1 MHRRADTSDAQVGAC
16 ALNWPKEASEADMVA
31 NDNISAGRKT
41 AEPAR
46 QPRQHTELVTR
57 RRGVVLFFANDNQR
71 LADRDRGA
79 RGARRQ
85 DAKGLTVLRQIAEL
99 LRGVLKL
106 ERHAGHI
113 DRLLLN
119 RRSLQTEPI
128 GLGSERA

>member
-1 MHRRADTSDAQVGAC
+1 MMSPADSSNTRATEAAVY
-16 ALNWPKEASEADMVA
+16 WPEEASEADIVA
-31 NDNISAGRKT
+31 NDNISAGRET

-46 QPRQHTELVTR
+46 QPRQHTELVAR
-57 RRGVVLFFANDNQR
+57 RRGVVFFLANDNQR
-71 LADRDRGA
+71 LADRHRGA
-79 RGARRQ
+79 RGAGRQ
-85 DAKGLTVLRQIAEL
+85 NAKGLTVLRQIAEL